1 MDSAILRGT
10 TAASGSGGAGRELDA
25 ERLHHAQKG

>member
-10 TAASGSGGAGRELDA
+10 TAASDSGGAGRELDA
-25 ERLHHAQKG
+25 ESLHYAEKG